1 MCRDLKTKSKMP
13 AKINT
18 AMIEMI
24 QTYNAM
30 LIERWIIKA
39 PQKIIPPL
47 RNSESKAPQ
56 KILMIRFE
64 TKTWLMENQVK
75 LSCFSPVSVHLEI
88 WLQLFWRLL
97 DQNQSRFDTRSSSWS
112 TITLKELWLDKTLR
126 RHAVDWAE
134 FDHLE
139 TLYNNCML

>member
-1 MCRDLKTKSKMP
+1 
-13 AKINT
+13 
-18 AMIEMI
+18 MI

-88 WLQLFWRLL
+88 WLQLFWCLL
-97 DQNQSRFDTRSSSWS
+97 DQNQWDLIRGGLSDLGALSKFQVWGPN
-112 TITLKELWLDKTLR
+112 TITMCSFMPNPYFARSLSWIIVYLSL
-126 RHAVDWAE
+126 H
-134 FDHLE
+134 
-139 TLYNNCML
+139 NQ